1 LGLFLQ
7 IVVFLIVAAAL
18 GFAVGWLMRGARLQE
33 EHDSSIRGW
42 GARLSSVESE
52 RDQLREQLAAAGEGK
67 AASERAQCEA
77 EQRAATGEPELRARA
92 TRLER
97 ELEEARERGA
107 GQQAEIER
115 LEGKVAELQTG
126 AAAPARAPAA
136 GDAAPAAANHDL
148 AEPAG
153 LPEETPPLALPG
165 AQGQPDDLKRISGI
179 GPGIERTLHE
189 LGIYHFHQIAAFTP
203 ANIAWINRRLR
214 FKGRIEREDWI
225 GQARTLAEDGAAAP
239 GERQQAGHS

>member
-1 LGLFLQ
+1 MGLFLQ

-33 EHDSSIRGW
+33 EHDSSVRGW

-67 AASERAQCEA
+67 AASERAQREA

-115 LEGKVAELQTG
+115 LEAQGRRAADG
-126 AAAPARAPAA
+126 RCRAGAGRGRRDAAAA
-136 GDAAPAAANHDL
+136 DHDL

-179 GPGIERTLHE
+179 GPGIERTLHD

-225 GQARTLAEDGAAAP
+225 GQARALAEDGAAAP